1 MKNLLWVVALCVAAV
16 AAQVPSG
23 TISGQVLSRSGQP
36 ASGVRVSAMAVQ
48 ETSGAGNGT
57 ALVSLGMTDDT
68 GRYRLENIP
77 PGRYYVVAGFVD
89 SPTYYPGVSSA
100 TGATIL
106 NVLSGTP
113 IPDINFTTAVSAG
126 VTVSGRLVGDVTG
139 VTRIRL
145 IGGGAPATETTLNPD
160 GSFQFVRVRP
170 GNYQI
175 NVSGGVSAQ
184 QMPVVVG
191 DNDVKGIEYPVVRTF
206 TITGSV
212 VVPNNGVRPRFTLAF
227 MPLKGGGTAANATLL
242 TSGSFGS
249 VLVEGEYRLGWSSL
263 PRGYEIKSITAGS
276 TDLLT
281 SNLTVSRTTAS
292 VPIVVTLG
300 VDEKPPWVKFSGR
313 VNGLAALPTA
323 KSFRIS
329 LSGQLVLDPLDVPVQ
344 PDGTFEFARVLPG
357 SYTATFFPA
366 LPFPSTPVTVPNQD
380 MTSFNINIPPMKEV
394 RGVVSNHNGSSLTLR
409 VNWSEPLASGFGSGN
424 VAVSTSTA
432 ADGQFTLVLP
442 EGQRRVTLNVPAH
455 TVQSFTYGTVDLLKE
470 SLKISA
476 SDTDELHATVTPVG
490 NVRIIATGVPPPPPP
505 PPPPQRV
512 IRIDPE
518 VAKAS
523 LISSVAPVSPPLA
536 VAARIQGVVILQIQ
550 ITTGGEVTD
559 ITVLTGHPLLNEAAV
574 QAVRQWRYQPQMVSG
589 QPIAAITT
597 VTVNFAP

>member
-126 VTVSGRLVGDVTG
+126 VTVSGRLLGDVTG

-145 IGGGAPATETTLNPD
+145 MGGGAPATETTLNPD

-191 DNDVKGIEYPVVRTF
+191 DND
-206 TITGSV
+206 
-212 VVPNNGVRPRFTLAF
+212 L
-227 MPLKGGGTAANATLL
+227 
-242 TSGSFGS
+242 
-249 VLVEGEYRLGWSSL
+249 
-263 PRGYEIKSITAGS
+263 
-276 TDLLT
+276 
-281 SNLTVSRTTAS
+281 
-292 VPIVVTLG
+292 
-300 VDEKPPWVKFSGR
+300 
-313 VNGLAALPTA
+313 
-323 KSFRIS
+323 
-329 LSGQLVLDPLDVPVQ
+329 
-344 PDGTFEFARVLPG
+344 
-357 SYTATFFPA
+357 
-366 LPFPSTPVTVPNQD
+366 
-380 MTSFNINIPPMKEV
+380 
-394 RGVVSNHNGSSLTLR
+394 
-409 VNWSEPLASGFGSGN
+409 
-424 VAVSTSTA
+424 
-432 ADGQFTLVLP
+432 
-442 EGQRRVTLNVPAH
+442 
-455 TVQSFTYGTVDLLKE
+455 
-470 SLKISA
+470 
-476 SDTDELHATVTPVG
+476 
-490 NVRIIATGVPPPPPP
+490 
-505 PPPPQRV
+505 
-512 IRIDPE
+512 
-518 VAKAS
+518 
-523 LISSVAPVSPPLA
+523 
-536 VAARIQGVVILQIQ
+536 
-550 ITTGGEVTD
+550 
-559 ITVLTGHPLLNEAAV
+559 
-574 QAVRQWRYQPQMVSG
+574 
-589 QPIAAITT
+589 
-597 VTVNFAP
+597 